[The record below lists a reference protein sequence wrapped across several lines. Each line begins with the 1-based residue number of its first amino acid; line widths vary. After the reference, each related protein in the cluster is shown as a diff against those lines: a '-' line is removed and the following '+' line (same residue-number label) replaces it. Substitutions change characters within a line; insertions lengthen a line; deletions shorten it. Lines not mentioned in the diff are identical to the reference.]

1 MPQFTSM
8 KVASVMNLIFKNKI
22 VVLFNRR
29 WDDWS
34 LRNSLKKALKLHL
47 ISTSAKVNFRIG
59 KNKIDSQFYRFFLSR
74 RPELSGYSRVVK
86 YINPHIIY
94 IYISTTY
101 GWNVQIII
109 IFFVFLSLF
118 LFSFSLLPRVM
129 FFIIL
134 AILLLPLACVMLPSP
149 PVQPLRVLLSCVF
162 VPPFFNFH
170 FLIYAFQ
177 FRTLTAIL
185 HFHSLVRLSP
195 VLVEEVHFTL
205 VDNGAATLEKPMSV
219 VKNS

>member
-1 MPQFTSM
+1 MDFPPPWKERVRRKKQKIRREREQRVAKNIFYMANGGPIEGEKEGMPQFTSM

-94 IYISTTY
+94 IYIYINNLWLKCANYYYFFRFSLS
-101 GWNVQIII
+101 
-109 IFFVFLSLF
+109 FFV
-118 LFSFSLLPRVM
+118 
-129 FFIIL
+129 
-134 AILLLPLACVMLPSP
+134 
-149 PVQPLRVLLSCVF
+149 
-162 VPPFFNFH
+162 
-170 FLIYAFQ
+170 
-177 FRTLTAIL
+177 
-185 HFHSLVRLSP
+185 
-195 VLVEEVHFTL
+195 
-205 VDNGAATLEKPMSV
+205 
-219 VKNS
+219 